1 MATLIIPLP
10 LTLNAAGNC
19 GNSYSEDDSGSC
31 LENPLGSETIDL
43 PTLYGR
49 LLFYG
54 VLFVTGGVALI
65 MFVIGGF
72 MWMTAAGN
80 PEKIKKGKDTLMW
93 AILGIIL
100 IFSSYSIL
108 RAIFEI
114 LQF

>member
-1 MATLIIPLP
+1 
-10 LTLNAAGNC
+10 
-19 GNSYSEDDSGSC
+19 
-31 LENPLGSETIDL
+31 
-43 PTLYGR
+43 
-49 LLFYG
+49 
-54 VLFVTGGVALI
+54 